1 MRRSTAFSLMAV
13 VFGLLGNSSA
23 HADTIQ
29 RGPVQRVAQAGAWRA
44 IGYQPRF
51 RMTPTTPSMQ

>member
-23 HADTIQ
+23 YADTISTWTGAAAWQ
-29 RGPVQRVAQAGAWRA
+29 NWSVAGLDTSRG
-44 IGYQPRF
+44 
-51 RMTPTTPSMQ
+51 SE